1 MACAAAGGCNK
12 RAGIGRVFCYAYG
25 WADYWV
31 CALYVGAGQGI
42 ACYGI
47 GMPLM
52 YAVKRYGGKAL
63 NGRG

>member
-1 MACAAAGGCNK
+1 MGG
-12 RAGIGRVFCYAYG
+12 VFCYAYG